1 MHGIRIVRH
10 IKGNLETVFK
20 VEPKQSSLFLYS
32 TCACIYLCDGTYPP
46 LFVDFVCFFFYLID
60 CFLCMFETP

>member
-20 VEPKQSSLFLYS
+20 AEPKQSSLFLYS
-32 TCACIYLCDGTYPP
+32 TDPTTG
-46 LFVDFVCFFFYLID
+46 LFFQLFDKVKIVSHLALQVSHWI
-60 CFLCMFETP
+60 LVISHW